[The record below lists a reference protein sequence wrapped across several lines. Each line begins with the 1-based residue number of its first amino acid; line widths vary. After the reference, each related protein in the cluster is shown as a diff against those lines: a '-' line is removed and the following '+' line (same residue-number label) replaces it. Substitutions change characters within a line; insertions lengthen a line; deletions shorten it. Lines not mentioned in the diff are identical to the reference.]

1 MGEYFDSAKIGNKT
15 IAAAHNQCRWWVIR
29 DRDEASSRSRHVS
42 YAPKAEVKQ
51 GIGIWYER
59 PGRVDGSARCV
70 IQAPKP
76 ESRIMRFELTDYE
89 WAAIKPFLPN
99 KPRGVPRV
107 NDRRVLN
114 GIFWVLRSGAP
125 WRDLPDNF
133 GPYTTCYNRF
143 VRWRRAG
150 VWNGIMNALAATHD
164 ATVQM
169 IDTSII
175 RVHQHAACI
184 ARNKRQSMG
193 RSRGGL
199 TSKIHAVVDTN
210 GLPIRLAL
218 TAGEA
223 HDNRLA
229 GKLLSRLKSGTML
242 LADRGYDADWIRAL
256 AAEKGV
262 WANIPPRCNR
272 SEPICFSPYLY
283 RARNLVE
290 RFFNKIKQCRRVAT
304 RYDKLAANY
313 LAFIQ
318 LASIRLWL
326 RVNESTT

>member
-1 MGEYFDSAKIGNKT
+1 MKLPRRAV
-15 IAAAHNQCRWWVIR
+15 A
-29 DRDEASSRSRHVS
+29 
-42 YAPKAEVKQ
+42 
-51 GIGIWYER
+51 
-59 PGRVDGSARCV
+59 VDGLAGRV
-70 IQAPKP
+70 IQAPKQEP
-76 ESRIMRFELTDYE
+76 RIMRYELTDYE
-89 WAAIKPFLPN
+89 WVATTASPPN

-150 VWNGIMNALAATHD
+150 VWDQLMNALTAGHD
-164 ATVQM
+164 TPVQM
-169 IDTSII
+169 IDTSIV
-175 RVHQHAACI
+175 RVHQHGACI
-184 ARNKRQSMG
+184 AGNSEQLMG

-199 TSKIHAVVDTN
+199 TTKIHAVVDTS
-210 GLPIRLAL
+210 GLPVRLAL
-218 TAGEA
+218 TTGEA
-223 HDNRLA
+223 HDNRLVVT
-229 GKLLSRLKSGTML
+229 LLSALKSGAML
-242 LADRGYDADWIRAL
+242 LADRGFDADWIRTFVSEHGA
-256 AAEKGV
+256 
-262 WANIPPRCNR
+262 WANIPPKRNR
-272 SEPICFSPYLY
+272 KEAICFSPYLY
-283 RARNLVE
+283 KARNLVE

-326 RVNESTT
+326 RVNESTP